1 MRPIEKWD
9 RITGYILLIIGVVTA
24 WSSTQLA
31 MGSFKRPGPG
41 FLPFGLAC
49 ILIVLAVALI
59 ASRWKKGSGR
69 IPFWPERTWLRP
81 LLGSLAFA
89 LYAFLIGLIG
99 FLLTTFV
106 FMILWMWVIEGISW
120 RQIATV
126 STGVTLVLYL
136 IFSYFLEVPLPGGIF
151 S

>member
-1 MRPIEKWD
+1 MPIEKWD

-24 WSSTQLA
+24 WSSMQLA

-49 ILIVLAVALI
+49 ILIVLSIALI
-59 ASRWKKGSGR
+59 ASQWKKGSGQT
-69 IPFWPERTWLRP
+69 PFWPERTWLRP
-81 LLGSLAFA
+81 LLGIVAFA

-99 FLLTTFV
+99 FLLTTFI
-106 FMILWMWVIEGISW
+106 FLILWMWFIESISW
-120 RQIATV
+120 RQIAAV
-126 STGVTLVLYL
+126 SIGVTLVLYL
-136 IFSYFLEVPLPGGIF
+136 IFGYFLEVPLPGGIF

>member
-1 MRPIEKWD
+1 
-9 RITGYILLIIGVVTA
+9 
-24 WSSTQLA
+24 LA

>member
-1 MRPIEKWD
+1 VRPIEKWD

-59 ASRWKKGSGR
+59 ASRWKKNSGR

-89 LYAFLIGLIG
+89 LYALLIGLIG